1 MTNDTKQWC
10 VLIPCSTTETWAV
23 PQNCLA
29 EIMTLNT
36 DTALPPDEVNW
47 RGRTVPVLDFGSDDG
62 SLWREPHRGAG
73 LVAIFLG
80 LRGEGCEYW
89 GVAVRGE
96 GLKVVS
102 LSPEEV
108 ERLVK
113 EGQVVV
119 TRRGDEN
126 RKIMKIT
133 EMGDSAKRYSG
144 TLGTGIFNLR
154 TRRKR

>member
-1 MTNDTKQWC
+1 MTDDTKQWC

-29 EIMTLNT
+29 EIMTLNV
-36 DTALPPDEVNW
+36 DTALPPDAVSW
-47 RGRTVPVLDFGSDDG
+47 RGRTVPVLDFGSDDD

-102 LSPEEV
+102 LAPEEV
-108 ERLVK
+108 EDVPEQASQYATAAFNFNGVLC
-113 EGQVVV
+113 QVPDLDSLQKKIAV
-119 TRRGDEN
+119 TQQV
-126 RKIMKIT
+126 
-133 EMGDSAKRYSG
+133 A
-144 TLGTGIFNLR
+144 
-154 TRRKR
+154 